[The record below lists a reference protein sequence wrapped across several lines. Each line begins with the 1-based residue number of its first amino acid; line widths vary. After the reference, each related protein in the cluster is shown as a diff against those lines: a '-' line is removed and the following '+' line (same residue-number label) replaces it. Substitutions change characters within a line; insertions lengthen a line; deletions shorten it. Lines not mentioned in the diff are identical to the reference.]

1 VTRVRLIEGTDLAA
15 HAEGIRQGYAHVFAA
30 PPWNEDPSAG
40 ALYVE
45 RLADDAARP
54 GFTAALALDGATV
67 GGFATAWTTPVVFPS
82 GRSYGHAAQ
91 ALGPDRVTAWL
102 CGALEVDE
110 LAVSPGAR
118 GAGQGAALLSAVT
131 GAAPDGRCRPLTSVH
146 AGAALRFYRRAGR
159 YQVQLPVPGR
169 AGLTVLLGPAHPAAP
184 GLADRAEPAYTRM
197 STAIRDRCMN
207 RFKSREDSGT
217 PRRLSRV
224 PTHSPHSGR
233 AGRPLLELP
242 AINPLTVLAIPV

>member
-1 VTRVRLIEGTDLAA
+1 MRVRLIEGADLAA
-15 HAEGIRQGYAHVFAA
+15 HAEGIRQVYADVFAA

-82 GRSYGHAAQ
+82 GRSYGHVAQ

-118 GAGQGAALLSAVT
+118 GTGLGAALLSAVT
-131 GAAPDGRCRPLTSVH
+131 GAAPDGRCWLLTSVH
-146 AGAALRFYRRAGR
+146 AGAALRFYRRAGWH
-159 YQVQLPVPGR
+159 QVQVPVPGR

-184 GLADRAEPAYTRM
+184 GLADRA
-197 STAIRDRCMN
+197 
-207 RFKSREDSGT
+207 
-217 PRRLSRV
+217 
-224 PTHSPHSGR
+224 
-233 AGRPLLELP
+233 
-242 AINPLTVLAIPV
+242 

>member
-1 VTRVRLIEGTDLAA
+1 MTRVRLIEGTDLAA

-110 LAVSPGAR
+110 LAVSPER
-118 GAGQGAALLSAVT
+118 
-131 GAAPDGRCRPLTSVH
+131 AAPDRARRCCPRSPGPHRTGGAGRSPPCTPGRRCVST
-146 AGAALRFYRRAGR
+146 GARAG
-159 YQVQLPVPGR
+159 
-169 AGLTVLLGPAHPAAP
+169 
-184 GLADRAEPAYTRM
+184 TR
-197 STAIRDRCMN
+197 SSC
-207 RFKSREDSGT
+207 RF
-217 PRRLSRV
+217 P
-224 PTHSPHSGR
+224 
-233 AGRPLLELP
+233 AGRD
-242 AINPLTVLAIPV
+242 